1 MRTLC
6 RIIIHGFPIS
16 ILLLASLFFTPK
28 TVYADATDSPDLSQ
42 VKALAE
48 RGSISDEIVL
58 AGDYFVGTGV
68 KQDSKMAAYWYEKAA
83 GHGSPEAQNQIGYFY
98 QAGIGVPQDSDR
110 AFHWY
115 QLASASGYAIAKVN
129 LAVAYLNGLGVNK
142 NEDLGVR
149 LLNQAFEAGNGT
161 AATYLGLLTYFGLA
175 VKEDKLAGEKWFEAG
190 QKLHDPLAAF
200 NLGSLYSVTE
210 NHVHDLSKAAE
221 LLRQSADAGYVPAMH
236 ALGLLL
242 INHPELKQ
250 TPEQART
257 LLETAANA
265 GSWKSS
271 IVLAILARDGRGA
284 PVDYQSAYFHLRLA
298 ALQGG
303 VEAEHLIKRDL
314 ESMAAKIGS
323 TESRDQS
330 AAAKNWFEHHSVTLA
345 FVYKEGSQKRNFP
358 AAAVASAP
366 AGSVAGQLLP
376 LASS

>member
-1 MRTLC
+1 MRTLS
-6 RIIIHGFPIS
+6 RIIIRFPIS
-16 ILLLASLFFTPK
+16 IFLMASLFLTPK
-28 TVYADATDSPDLSQ
+28 TVYADATDSPDLTQ

-48 RGSISDEIVL
+48 RGSIRDEIVL

-98 QAGIGVPQDSDR
+98 QAGIGVPQDSER

-115 QLASASGYAIAKVN
+115 QLSAASGYAIAKVN

-142 NEDLGVR
+142 NQELAVR

-161 AATYLGLLTYFGLA
+161 AATYLGLLNYFGLA
-175 VKEDKLAGEKWFEAG
+175 VKEDKLDGEKWFEAG

-210 NHVHDLSKAAE
+210 NHVHDLPKAAD

-250 TPEQART
+250 PPEQART
-257 LLETAANA
+257 LLETAASA
-265 GSWKSS
+265 GS
-271 IVLAILARDGRGA
+271 
-284 PVDYQSAYFHLRLA
+284 
-298 ALQGG
+298 
-303 VEAEHLIKRDL
+303 
-314 ESMAAKIGS
+314 
-323 TESRDQS
+323 
-330 AAAKNWFEHHSVTLA
+330 
-345 FVYKEGSQKRNFP
+345 
-358 AAAVASAP
+358 
-366 AGSVAGQLLP
+366 
-376 LASS
+376 

>member
-1 MRTLC
+1 MLTLC
-6 RIIIHGFPIS
+6 KVIIHRFPIS
-16 ILLLASLFFTPK
+16 ILLMASMFLTPK
-28 TVYADATDSPDLSQ
+28 TVYAGATDSPDLTQ
-42 VKALAE
+42 VKALAAQ
-48 RGSISDEIVL
+48 GSIRDEIVL

-98 QAGIGVPQDSDR
+98 QAGIGVPQDPDR

-142 NEDLGVR
+142 NQDLAVR
-149 LLNQAFEAGNGT
+149 LLNQAYEGGNGT
-161 AATYLGLLTYFGLA
+161 AATYLGLLAYFGLA
-175 VKEDKLAGEKWFEAG
+175 GKEDRLAGEKWFEAG

-210 NHVHDLSKAAE
+210 NHAHDLPKALD

-250 TPEQART
+250 TLEQART

-271 IVLAILARDGRGA
+271 IVLAILARDGQGT
-284 PVDYQSAYFHLRLA
+284 PVDYQSAYFHFRLA
-298 ALQGG
+298 GLQGG
-303 VEAEHLIKRDL
+303 TEAEHLIKHDL
-314 ESMAAKIGS
+314 DSMAGKIGPA
-323 TESRDQS
+323 ESRDQS
-330 AAAKNWFEHHSVTLA
+330 SAAKNWFQHHSVTLA
-345 FVYKEGSQKRNFP
+345 FVYKEGSQKRIFP